1 MILPG
6 GEILLKLFP
15 LLSLT
20 FVGILFVVDSAHFV
34 AGLVAF
40 IVQLFLLFLTQWFI
54 NKLKE
59 KDKKSLIPII
69 SQFKTFFGFSIT
81 VWILIA
87 VLGLAAHIVGRVYSI
102 LAIIVFVALS
112 FSLTNHIFVTSDLLA
127 SYFDENNE
135 RKDGKYDKRDK

>member
-1 MILPG
+1 M
-6 GEILLKLFP
+6 LKIFP
-15 LLSLT
+15 FLSLT
-20 FVGILFVVDSAHFV
+20 FVGILFLVDSTHFV

-40 IVQLFLLFLTQWFI
+40 IVQLLLLLLTQWLI
-54 NKLKE
+54 NKLRE
-59 KDKKSLIPII
+59 KDIKTLIPII

-81 VWILIA
+81 MWILIA

-112 FSLTNHIFVTSDLLA
+112 FSLTNHVFVTSDLLA

-135 RKDGKYDKRDK
+135 RKDGKYDRRDK

>member
-1 MILPG
+1 M
-6 GEILLKLFP
+6 LKLFP

>member
-59 KDKKSLIPII
+59 KDIKSLIPII

-102 LAIIVFVALS
+102 LAIIVFLALS

>member
-59 KDKKSLIPII
+59 KDIKSLIPII

>member
-1 MILPG
+1 
-6 GEILLKLFP
+6 LLKLFP

>member
-81 VWILIA
+81 LWILIA